1 MRSSL
6 LFWDDIYMSDTS
18 VLPGSLTV
26 RNLFEDLLGRDCNV
40 GPGDPLNAG
49 ALATA
54 TVAIYIDSAQQIYGV
69 LGMQL
74 SLAANVGAALGL
86 LPPGA
91 AEDSIDEKKL
101 YPNFAETLFE
111 LCNVLASLLNREGGP
126 HVKLYQVVYPGMPL
140 PDDARTHLFAL
151 GRRIDLMIDIS
162 RYGKGKF
169 SLPLAP

>member
-1 MRSSL
+1 
-6 LFWDDIYMSDTS
+6 MSDTS

-40 GPGDPLNAG
+40 APGDPITADDLP
-49 ALATA
+49 TA
-54 TVAIYIDSAQQIYGV
+54 TVAVYTDNQQQIYGV

-74 SLAANVGAALGL
+74 SLAANAGAALGL
-86 LPPGA
+86 LPAGA

-101 YPNFAETLFE
+101 SPGLAENVFE
-111 LCNVLASLLNREGGP
+111 LCNVLTSLLNRDGGP

-140 PDDARTHLFAL
+140 PNDARAHLLAL
-151 GRRIDLMIDIS
+151 GRRLDLTIEVA

-169 SLPLAP
+169 SLSLAP